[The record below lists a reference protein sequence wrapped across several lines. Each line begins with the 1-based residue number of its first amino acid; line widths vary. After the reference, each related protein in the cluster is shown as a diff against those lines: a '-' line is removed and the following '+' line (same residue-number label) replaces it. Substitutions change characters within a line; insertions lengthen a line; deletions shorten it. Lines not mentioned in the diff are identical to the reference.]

1 METIKIMVC
10 DDHPLINEGLQ
21 KMIANIDNMVIVGAA
36 QNISELF
43 AQLEKQD
50 TDIVLLDVNLPD
62 GDGSDVCAAIKRQ
75 FPLIKVLAISSR
87 DDRSTLV
94 RMVSNG
100 ASGYLLKNASVDE
113 IERAINLVYS
123 GGTYYS
129 REMQQLVAS
138 LLGDTLRGEQ
148 PLVTRREKDILRCLK
163 DGLSTQQIAENLFIS
178 SRTVETHRKNLLAK
192 FNVNKTINLL
202 EKAREMGL
210 I

>member
-1 METIKIMVC
+1 MVC

>member
-1 METIKIMVC
+1 MVC

-50 TDIVLLDVNLPD
+50 ADIVLLDVNLPD

-75 FPLIKVLAISSR
+75 FPLIRVLAISSR

-163 DGLSTQQIAENLFIS
+163 DGLNTQQIAENLFIS

>member
-1 METIKIMVC
+1 MVC

-148 PLVTRREKDILRCLK
+148 PLVTRREKDILCCLK
-163 DGLSTQQIAENLFIS
+163 DGLSTQQIAEHLFIS